1 MKAVEISKTGGAEVL
16 KVKDIS
22 LDKPGPD
29 EVTIEQKAIG
39 LNYIDTY
46 HRSGL
51 YPIKLP
57 SGLGLEGAGVI
68 TEVGENIKE
77 FKVGDKISYAGIPL
91 GSYSTHRNYPTK
103 NLIKVPDSIDL
114 EVAATLMTK
123 GLTTFYLLHKTYPVK
138 SGQKILFHAAA
149 GGVGQIF
156 GQWAKSLGC
165 TVIGTVGSDEKID
178 IAKKNGYDHVIN
190 YNKEDFAK
198 KVLEITNGKGVPVVY
213 DGVGKD
219 TLNGS
224 IECLAIRGMMVSF
237 GNASGPLSDI
247 NVPKMLQPKGLYLV
261 RPAMQQYLSTKEE
274 LDEASKIM
282 FEKISSGKV
291 KINIFKKYNLDQVV
305 QAHTDLENRKIL
317 GPAVIIPWFY
327 STSTSISDM
336 CNFSALVEVW
346 ISLIKNIIEIIIDK
360 QQDPKINLAIKTS
373 FK

>member
-16 KVKDIS
+16 EVKDIT
-22 LDKPGPD
+22 LDKPSPD

-68 TEVGENIKE
+68 TEVGENVKD
-77 FKVGDKISYAGIPL
+77 FKVGDKICYAGIPL

-103 NLIKVPDSIDL
+103 NIVKVPDSINL

-138 SGQKILFHAAA
+138 SDQTILFHAAA

-178 IAKKNGYDHVIN
+178 IAKKNSYDHVIN

-198 KVLEITNGKGVPVVY
+198 KVLEITSGKGVPVVY

-291 KINIFKKYNLDQVV
+291 KINIFRKYNLDQVV

-317 GPAVIIPWFY
+317 GPAVIIP
-327 STSTSISDM
+327 
-336 CNFSALVEVW
+336 
-346 ISLIKNIIEIIIDK
+346 
-360 QQDPKINLAIKTS
+360 
-373 FK
+373 